1 MTTDVSSED
10 TAQEDAEQ
18 AESPQDDNL
27 SYKILV
33 VDDEPDLEPLVR
45 QRMRREIRSGRY
57 SFVFAHNG
65 VEALKEL
72 DADDE
77 IDMVLSDI
85 NMPQMDGLTLLQE
98 IPKAKPNIR
107 SVIISAYGD
116 MQNIRTAMNR
126 GAFDFITKPVDFDD
140 LRVTIDRTLRHI
152 QELRN
157 ALSLRDRL
165 VSIQSELDVATA
177 MQQSVLPNQFPSGDG
192 YSIFGTMR
200 PARNIGGDFFD
211 VMRLQFDRVGLVVA
225 DVSDKGVA
233 AGMFMMSSR
242 TTLKGAAIGRGHP
255 GEVLTEVNSMLVEDN
270 DAGMFVTVLY
280 SIYDPRSGRLTYACG
295 GENPPLVIHK
305 DGSSEELPTT
315 QGIVL
320 GVAPGYEYMENI
332 VELEEG
338 DTVIFVT
345 DGVTEAMNEA
355 EEPMTIQLVRD
366 HFAQSP
372 PGDPESTVEAVL
384 QVIRDFAGSAPQHDD
399 ITCLALRRD

>member
-1 MTTDVSSED
+1 MTTDVSSEE
-10 TAQEDAEQ
+10 TEQ
-18 AESPQDDNL
+18 TDGLPDDL
-27 SYKILV
+27 QSYKILV

-65 VEALKEL
+65 LEALKEL
-72 DADDE
+72 EADDD

-98 IPKAKPNIR
+98 IPKAKPNVR

-152 QELRN
+152 QELRD
-157 ALSLRDRL
+157 ALNVRDRL
-165 VSIQSELDVATA
+165 VAIQNELDVAKN
-177 MQQSVLPNQFPSGDG
+177 MQQSILPTVFPSGDG
-192 YSIFGTMR
+192 YSVYGTMR

-211 VMRLQFDRVGLVVA
+211 LMKLQFDRLGLVVA

-233 AGMFMMSSR
+233 AGLFMMSSR
-242 TTLKGAAIGRGHP
+242 TLLKGAAVGKGHP
-255 GEVLTEVNSMLVEDN
+255 GEVLTEVNSLLVEDN
-270 DAGMFVTVLY
+270 ETGMFVTVLY
-280 SIYDPRSGRLTYACG
+280 SVFDPRSGRLTYSSG
-295 GENPPLVIHK
+295 GENPPLLVHP
-305 DGSSEELPTT
+305 DGSSEELALT

-320 GVAPGYEYMENI
+320 GVAPDYDYMENS
-332 VELEEG
+332 VDLAPG
-338 DTVIFVT
+338 DSIIFVT

-355 EEPMTIQLVRD
+355 QEPMGIQHVRD
-366 HFAQSP
+366 YFASSP
-372 PGDPESTVEAVL
+372 PTDPESTALAVID
-384 QVIRDFAGSAPQHDD
+384 VIREFAGSAPQHDD
-399 ITCLALRRD
+399 ITCLVLRRDD

>member
-1 MTTDVSSED
+1 MTTDVTSED
-10 TAQEDAEQ
+10 TQQVEGSENDQ
-18 AESPQDDNL
+18 QG
-27 SYKILV
+27 YKILV

-72 DADDE
+72 ETDDS

-140 LRVTIDRTLRHI
+140 LRVTIDRTLRHV
-152 QELRN
+152 QELRD
-157 ALSLRDRL
+157 ALSIRDRL
-165 VSIQSELDVATA
+165 VALQNELDVAKN
-177 MQQSVLPNQFPSGDG
+177 MQQSILPTVFPEGDG
-192 YSIFGTMR
+192 YTIFGTMR

-211 VMRLQFDRVGLVVA
+211 LMRLQFDRVGLVVA

-233 AGMFMMSSR
+233 AGLFMMSSR
-242 TTLKGAAIGRGHP
+242 TLLKGAAVGKGHP

-270 DAGMFVTVLY
+270 ETGMFVTVLY
-280 SIYDPRSGRLTYACG
+280 SVFDPRSGRLTYASG
-295 GENPPLVIHK
+295 GENPPLLVHA
-305 DGSSEELPTT
+305 DGTSEELPLT

-320 GVAPGYEYMENI
+320 GVAPDYEYMENTI
-332 VELEEG
+332 DVAPG
-338 DTVIFVT
+338 DSVIFVT

-355 EEPMTIQLVRD
+355 QEPMGIQRVRD
-366 HFAQSP
+366 HFATSP
-372 PGDPESTVEAVL
+372 PTDPRSTALAVID
-384 QVIRDFAGSAPQHDD
+384 VIKEFAGSASQHDD
-399 ITCLALRRD
+399 ITCLVLRRE

>member
-1 MTTDVSSED
+1 MSTDVSSEE
-10 TAQEDAEQ
+10 TEQ
-18 AESPQDDNL
+18 TEALPDDDQA
-27 SYKILV
+27 YKILV

-65 VEALKEL
+65 LEALKEL
-72 DADDE
+72 EADDA

-152 QELRN
+152 QELRD
-157 ALSLRDRL
+157 ALSVRDRL
-165 VSIQSELDVATA
+165 VAIQNELDVAKN
-177 MQQSVLPNQFPSGDG
+177 MQQSILPTEFPSGDG
-192 YSIFGTMR
+192 YSVYGTMR
-200 PARNIGGDFFD
+200 PARNVGGDFFD
-211 VMRLQFDRVGLVVA
+211 LIRLQFDRVGLVVA

-233 AGMFMMSSR
+233 AGLFMMSTR
-242 TTLKGAAIGRGHP
+242 TLLKGTAVGKGHP
-255 GEVLTEVNSMLVEDN
+255 GEVLTEVNGMLVEDN
-270 DAGMFVTVLY
+270 ETGMFVTVLY
-280 SIYDPRSGRLTYACG
+280 SVFDPKSGRLTYSSG
-295 GENPPLVIHK
+295 GENPPLLVHP
-305 DGSSEELPTT
+305 DGSSEELPLT

-320 GVAPGYEYMENI
+320 GVAPDYDYMENSVDI
-332 VELEEG
+332 ASG
-338 DTVIFVT
+338 DSVIFVT

-355 EEPMTIQLVRD
+355 QEPMTIQKVRD

-372 PGDPESTVEAVL
+372 PADPESTALAVID
-384 QVIRDFAGSAPQHDD
+384 VIKEFAGSAPQHDD
-399 ITCLALRRD
+399 ITCLVLRRD

>member
-1 MTTDVSSED
+1 MTTDVTNEG
-10 TAQEDAEQ
+10 TRQIEGLENGQ
-18 AESPQDDNL
+18 QG
-27 SYKILV
+27 YKILV

-72 DADDE
+72 ETDDS

-152 QELRN
+152 QELRD
-157 ALSLRDRL
+157 ALSVRDRL
-165 VSIQSELDVATA
+165 VAIQNELDVAKN
-177 MQQSVLPNQFPSGDG
+177 MQQSILPTVFPVGAG
-192 YSIFGTMR
+192 YTVYGTMR

-211 VMRLQFDRVGLVVA
+211 LMRLQFDRVGLVVA

-233 AGMFMMSSR
+233 AGLFMMSTR
-242 TTLKGAAIGRGHP
+242 TLLKGAAVGKGHP

-270 DAGMFVTVLY
+270 ETGMFVTVLY
-280 SIYDPRSGRLTYACG
+280 SVFDPRSGRLTYASG
-295 GENPPLVIHK
+295 GENPPLIIHA
-305 DGSSEELPTT
+305 DGTSEELPLT

-320 GVAPGYEYMENI
+320 GVAPEYEYMENT
-332 VELEEG
+332 VEIAPG
-338 DTVIFVT
+338 DSVIFVT

-355 EEPMTIQLVRD
+355 QEPMGIQRVRE
-366 HFAQSP
+366 HFATSP
-372 PGDPESTVEAVL
+372 PGDPESTALAVID
-384 QVIRDFAGSAPQHDD
+384 VIKEFAGSAAQHDD
-399 ITCLALRRD
+399 ITCMVLRRD

>member
-1 MTTDVSSED
+1 MTTDVSSEN
-10 TAQEDAEQ
+10 TEQTEELQEDQ
-18 AESPQDDNL
+18 PG
-27 SYKILV
+27 YKILV

-65 VEALKEL
+65 VEALREL
-72 DADDE
+72 EDDDD

-98 IPKAKPNIR
+98 IPKAKPNVR

-152 QELRN
+152 QELRD
-157 ALSLRDRL
+157 ALSVRDRL
-165 VSIQSELDVATA
+165 VAIQNELDVAKN
-177 MQQSVLPNQFPSGDG
+177 MQQSILPTVFPSGSG
-192 YSIFGTMR
+192 YSVYGTMR

-211 VMRLQFDRVGLVVA
+211 LMRLQFDRIGLVVA

-233 AGMFMMSSR
+233 AGLFMMSSR
-242 TTLKGAAIGRGHP
+242 TLLKGAAVGKGHP
-255 GEVLTEVNSMLVEDN
+255 GEVLTEVNSLLVEDN
-270 DAGMFVTVLY
+270 ETGMFVTVLY
-280 SIYDPRSGRLTYACG
+280 SVFDPRSGRLTYASG
-295 GENPPLVIHK
+295 GENPPVLVHA
-305 DGSSEELPTT
+305 DGSSEELPLT

-320 GVAPGYEYMENI
+320 GVAPNYDYMENS
-332 VELEEG
+332 VDLAPG
-338 DTVIFVT
+338 DSVIFVT

-355 EEPMTIQLVRD
+355 QEPMGIQRVRD

-372 PGDPESTVEAVL
+372 PTDPESTALAVID
-384 QVIRDFAGSAPQHDD
+384 VIREFAGSAAQHDD
-399 ITCLALRRD
+399 ITCLVLRRDD

>member
-1 MTTDVSSED
+1 MTTDVSSEN
-10 TAQEDAEQ
+10 TEQTEELQEDQ
-18 AESPQDDNL
+18 PG
-27 SYKILV
+27 YKILV

-65 VEALKEL
+65 VEALREL
-72 DADDE
+72 EDDDD

-98 IPKAKPNIR
+98 IPKAKPNVR

-152 QELRN
+152 QELRD
-157 ALSLRDRL
+157 ALSVRDRL
-165 VSIQSELDVATA
+165 VAIQNELDVAKN
-177 MQQSVLPNQFPSGDG
+177 MQQSILPTVFPSGSG
-192 YSIFGTMR
+192 YSVYGTMR

-211 VMRLQFDRVGLVVA
+211 LMRLQFDRIGLVVA

-233 AGMFMMSSR
+233 AGLFMMSSR
-242 TTLKGAAIGRGHP
+242 TLLKGAAVGKGHP
-255 GEVLTEVNSMLVEDN
+255 GEVLTEVNSLLVEDN
-270 DAGMFVTVLY
+270 ETGMFVTVLY
-280 SIYDPRSGRLTYACG
+280 SVFDPRSGRLTYASG
-295 GENPPLVIHK
+295 GENPPVLVRA
-305 DGSSEELPTT
+305 DGSSEELPLT

-320 GVAPGYEYMENI
+320 GVAPNYDYMENS
-332 VELEEG
+332 VDLAPG
-338 DTVIFVT
+338 DSVIFVT

-355 EEPMTIQLVRD
+355 QEPMGIQRVRD

-372 PGDPESTVEAVL
+372 PTDPESTALAVID
-384 QVIRDFAGSAPQHDD
+384 VIREFAGSAAQHDD
-399 ITCLALRRD
+399 ITCLVLRRDD

>member
-1 MTTDVSSED
+1 MTTDVTSED
-10 TAQEDAEQ
+10 TEQ
-18 AESPQDDNL
+18 VEGSESVPK

-72 DADDE
+72 ETDDS

-140 LRVTIDRTLRHI
+140 LRVTIDRTLRHV
-152 QELRN
+152 QELRD
-157 ALSLRDRL
+157 ALSVRDRL
-165 VSIQSELDVATA
+165 VALQNELDVAKN
-177 MQQSVLPNQFPSGDG
+177 MQQSILPTVFPEGDG
-192 YSIFGTMR
+192 YTIFGTMR

-211 VMRLQFDRVGLVVA
+211 LMRLQFDRVGLVVA

-233 AGMFMMSSR
+233 AGLFMMSSR
-242 TTLKGAAIGRGHP
+242 TLLKGAAVGKGHP

-270 DAGMFVTVLY
+270 ETGMFVTVLY
-280 SIYDPRSGRLTYACG
+280 SVFDPRSGRLTYASG
-295 GENPPLVIHK
+295 GENPPLLVHA
-305 DGSSEELPTT
+305 DGSSEELPLT

-320 GVAPGYEYMENI
+320 GVAPDYEYMENTI
-332 VELEEG
+332 DVASG
-338 DTVIFVT
+338 DSVIFVT

-355 EEPMTIQLVRD
+355 QEPMGIQRVRD
-366 HFAQSP
+366 HFAASP
-372 PGDPESTVEAVL
+372 PADPRSTALAVID
-384 QVIRDFAGSAPQHDD
+384 VIKEFAGSAAQHDD
-399 ITCLALRRD
+399 ITCLVLRRE

>member
-1 MTTDVSSED
+1 MTTDVSSEN
-10 TAQEDAEQ
+10 TEQTEELQEDQ
-18 AESPQDDNL
+18 PG
-27 SYKILV
+27 YKILV

-72 DADDE
+72 EDDDD

-98 IPKAKPNIR
+98 IPKAKPNVR

-152 QELRN
+152 QELRD
-157 ALSLRDRL
+157 ALSVRDRL
-165 VSIQSELDVATA
+165 VAIQNELDVAKN
-177 MQQSVLPNQFPSGDG
+177 MQQSILPTVFPSGSG
-192 YSIFGTMR
+192 YSVYGTMR

-211 VMRLQFDRVGLVVA
+211 LMRLQFDRIGLVVA

-233 AGMFMMSSR
+233 AGLFMMSSR
-242 TTLKGAAIGRGHP
+242 TLLKGAAVGKGHP
-255 GEVLTEVNSMLVEDN
+255 GEVLTEVNSLLVEDN
-270 DAGMFVTVLY
+270 ETGMFVTVLY
-280 SIYDPRSGRLTYACG
+280 SVFDPRSGRLTYASG
-295 GENPPLVIHK
+295 GENPPVLVRA
-305 DGSSEELPTT
+305 DGSSEELPLT

-320 GVAPGYEYMENI
+320 GVAPNYDYMENS
-332 VELEEG
+332 VDLAPG
-338 DTVIFVT
+338 DSVIFVT

-355 EEPMTIQLVRD
+355 QEPMGIQRVRD

-372 PGDPESTVEAVL
+372 PTDPESTALAVID
-384 QVIRDFAGSAPQHDD
+384 VIREFAGSAAQHDD
-399 ITCLALRRD
+399 ITCLVLRRDD

>member
-1 MTTDVSSED
+1 MTTDVSSEE
-10 TAQEDAEQ
+10 TEQ
-18 AESPQDDNL
+18 ADGLPDDL
-27 SYKILV
+27 QSYKILV

-65 VEALKEL
+65 LEALKEL
-72 DADDE
+72 EADDD

-98 IPKAKPNIR
+98 IPKAKPNVR

-152 QELRN
+152 QELRD
-157 ALSLRDRL
+157 ALNVRDRL
-165 VSIQSELDVATA
+165 VAIQNELDVAKN
-177 MQQSVLPNQFPSGDG
+177 MQQSILPTVFPTGDG
-192 YSIFGTMR
+192 YSVYGTMR

-211 VMRLQFDRVGLVVA
+211 LMKLQFDRLGLVVA

-233 AGMFMMSSR
+233 AGLFMMSSR
-242 TTLKGAAIGRGHP
+242 TLLKGAAVGKGHP
-255 GEVLTEVNSMLVEDN
+255 GEVLTEVNSLLVEDN
-270 DAGMFVTVLY
+270 ETGMFVTVLY
-280 SIYDPRSGRLTYACG
+280 SVFDPRSGRLTYASG
-295 GENPPLVIHK
+295 GENPPLLVHP
-305 DGSSEELPTT
+305 DGSSEELALT

-320 GVAPGYEYMENI
+320 GVAPDYDYMENS
-332 VELEEG
+332 VDLAPG
-338 DTVIFVT
+338 DSVIFVT

-355 EEPMTIQLVRD
+355 QEPMGIQHVRD
-366 HFAQSP
+366 YFASSP
-372 PGDPESTVEAVL
+372 PTDPESTALAVID
-384 QVIRDFAGSAPQHDD
+384 VIREFAGSAPQHDD
-399 ITCLALRRD
+399 ITCLVLRRDD